1 MKRYAK
7 CPLARTC
14 GACQLM
20 DYSYSKQLEMKMAYL
35 EDLLGQFGPIAP
47 IQGMDDPT
55 SYRTKVQA
63 TFGYD
68 WKDSL
73 VSGIYQEGTHLLVPI
88 RTCMV
93 QHPLADSI
101 LKTIR
106 NLATRFQITAYDEDE
121 GYGYLRHVLIKISR
135 KTNEAMVVLVCAQ
148 WPIPSSDNFIA
159 ALKQQH
165 PEITTIALNM
175 NREQTSMV
183 LSEIPIKVLWGK
195 GYIEEELCSLTFR
208 ISHSSFFQVNVEQA
222 QVLYTLAMRMAQIDN
237 DDVVVDAYCGTG
249 TIALIAA
256 KEGAKQVIGIE
267 SNEQAVEDAK
277 LNAERNNL
285 TNAEFICADASAHL
299 KEMSKAKQSCDV
311 LFLDPPRS
319 GSDERFLAA
328 AIRLAPKRIVY
339 ISCNPKTL
347 ERDLRYLL
355 RFSDY
360 EVSGIQPVDMFP
372 HTEHLETVV
381 LMTRRFDLD
390 N

>member
-20 DYSYSKQLEMKMAYL
+20 DYSYPKQLEMKMRYVD
-35 EDLLGQFGPIAP
+35 ELLGQFGPIAP
-47 IQGMDDPT
+47 IQGMEDPT
-55 SYRTKVQA
+55 QYRTKVQA

-68 WKDSL
+68 WKGSL
-73 VSGIYQEGTHLLVPI
+73 ISGIYQEGTHHLVPI
-88 RTCMV
+88 RSCMV
-93 QHPLADSI
+93 QHPLADDI

-106 NLATRFQITAYDEDE
+106 NLATRFQISAYDEDE
-121 GYGYLRHVLIKISR
+121 GFGYLRHVLIKISR
-135 KTNEAMVVLVCAQ
+135 KTGEAIVVLVCGQ
-148 WPIPSSDNFIA
+148 WPLPSADNFIA
-159 ALKQQH
+159 ALKQKH

-175 NREQTSMV
+175 NREHTSMV

-195 GYIEEELCSLTFR
+195 GFIEEQLCSLTFR
-208 ISHSSFFQVNVEQA
+208 ISPSSFFQVNVEQS
-222 QVLYTLAMRMAQIDN
+222 QVLYSLAMRMAQIGKE
-237 DDVVVDAYCGTG
+237 DVVIDAYCGTG

-256 KEGAKQVIGIE
+256 KEGARYVLGIE

-285 TNAEFICADASAHL
+285 ANAEFICADASVQL
-299 KEMSKAKQSCDV
+299 KEMAKAKRLCDV

-328 AIRLAPKRIVY
+328 AIKLAPKRIVY
-339 ISCNPKTL
+339 ISCNPRTL
-347 ERDLRYLL
+347 ERDLRYIL

-360 EVSGIQPVDMFP
+360 QVRGIQPVDMFP
-372 HTEHLETVV
+372 HTEHIETVV
-381 LMTRRFDLD
+381 LLSSD
-390 N
+390 